1 MLLIDLAVPRDIAT
15 EVSQVHGVHVC
26 TVDDLHEVVR
36 HTLDHRAEVAT
47 VAESIANAE
56 VEAFI
61 SWMRSQ
67 DAVPTLTSLREYAE
81 SLRSSELDRALRRLS
96 SLSPEQ
102 RTVVEALSRSIVNKL
117 LHSPTRRLRD
127 AAAQGDGRRYATML
141 SELFNLEREHVVGE
155 RG

>member
-1 MLLIDLAVPRDIAT
+1 GWLRGQ
-15 EVSQVHGVHVC
+15 E
-26 TVDDLHEVVR
+26 
-36 HTLDHRAEVAT
+36 
-47 VAESIANAE
+47 
-56 VEAFI
+56 
-61 SWMRSQ
+61 
-67 DAVPTLTSLREYAE
+67 AVPTLTSLREYAE

-127 AAAQGDGRRYATML
+127 AAAQGDGQRYAAML
-141 SELFNLEREHVVGE
+141 SDLFNLEHAVGD